1 MVLPYTLQRKTNKD
15 TTKELVKF
23 SFWTVIGNA
32 SRIISTQ
39 GSTILLNLFGGTVA
53 NAAYGIANQVNGQMS
68 FFSAS
73 LLQAIEP
80 QIMKSEGN
88 NDTHRMKRLSL
99 LTCKL
104 SFFLISFFSIPI
116 FCKMPYILNLWLKDV
131 PEYTVIFCRII
142 LLTALMSQIT
152 MGLQSGIYAKG
163 RIRNYQLVMSIIQL
177 LSLPLA
183 FILLKAGF
191 PVEIILYS
199 LLMAETAM
207 GISRIILAKHL
218 IHIKIAIL
226 IKEMLLPSLAA
237 CIATFI
243 AVNYS
248 SSLFMTDSIF
258 TFLMLCLES
267 FLVYSCL
274 FWIIVLN
281 KNEKQSFVKLLKNYS
296 FLKNEVVHKH
306 NFCTKKENTKNI

>member
-1 MVLPYTLQRKTNKD
+1 
-15 TTKELVKF
+15 
-23 SFWTVIGNA
+23 
-32 SRIISTQ
+32 
-39 GSTILLNLFGGTVA
+39 
-53 NAAYGIANQVNGQMS
+53 
-68 FFSAS
+68 
-73 LLQAIEP
+73 
-80 QIMKSEGN
+80 
-88 NDTHRMKRLSL
+88 
-99 LTCKL
+99 
-104 SFFLISFFSIPI
+104 
-116 FCKMPYILNLWLKDV
+116 
-131 PEYTVIFCRII
+131 
-142 LLTALMSQIT
+142 
-152 MGLQSGIYAKG
+152 
-163 RIRNYQLVMSIIQL
+163 
-177 LSLPLA
+177 
-183 FILLKAGF
+183 
-191 PVEIILYS
+191 
-199 LLMAETAM
+199 MAETAM